1 MVMNVQA
8 NIILIGMPGSGKTSL
23 GLIIAER
30 LGLAF
35 CDIDQYIQKKE
46 NKSISELFLLG
57 ESHFRQLES
66 NAVRDVSSRKP
77 IVIATGGGVVTRTE
91 NIALLQETGTIF
103 YIDRPIEMI
112 IKSTDF
118 SERPLL
124 ADNVKRIYDLYE
136 QRKHLYEESCHY
148 RITNELPLDSVA
160 DLVLKMIK

>member
-1 MVMNVQA
+1 MKFHT
-8 NIILIGMPGSGKTSL
+8 NIVLIGMPGSGKTSL

-30 LGLAF
+30 LGLDF

-66 NAVRDVSSRKP
+66 DAVREVSSRKP
-77 IVIATGGGVVTRTE
+77 IVIATGGGVVTRPE
-91 NIALLQETGTIF
+91 NIVLLQQTGTIF

-118 SERPLL
+118 TTRPLL
-124 ADNVKRIYDLYE
+124 ADNVKRIYNLYE
-136 QRKHLYEESCHY
+136 QRKHLYEENCHY
-148 RITNELPLDSVA
+148 RITNELPLNSVA